1 MKATRRFTGLRRG
14 RGADEVARFTADE
27 LGCASRLSPESL
39 LQSERPQMT
48 TADAPAQNQENGEKV
63 SINPTTTIRR
73 QQQKRVLVLRLPHI
87 SAFAGRQVDGLGP
100 CSRLQSVQ
108 IDTTRYGPTPV
119 ASMANK
125 RTSEAGFFYPL
136 GRFIDALKCY
146 LASLPFCAVKVEL
159 IKRNLF
165 FF

>member
-48 TADAPAQNQENGEKV
+48 TADAPQRKIKKMEKKFRL
-63 SINPTTTIRR
+63 TRR
-73 QQQKRVLVLRLPHI
+73 LPSGDSNKKVLRLPHI